1 MKFTKIQLVA
11 MILIAVASC
20 KKTESSGTFTDN
32 ANCTGVVDSSNTYG
46 MAIKSIIDKN
56 CASSGCHSA
65 SSKRDGVDLSSYS
78 AVKSEISTGNSLCT
92 IHHGSGCK
100 PMPQGSA
107 KLSDSDIA
115 KIDCWAKN
123 GYKQ

>member
-1 MKFTKIQLVA
+1 MKLTKIQLVA
-11 MILIAVASC
+11 MILMTVASC
-20 KKTESSGTFTDN
+20 KKTESSGSFTDN
-32 ANCTGVVDSSNTYG
+32 ANCTGVVDSTNTYG
-46 MAIKSIIDKN
+46 IAIKSIMDKN